1 MNLNNNIKKAIDN
14 YTSKV
19 SYENYDMT
27 NTSINKSNFD
37 KTYIGKVIGS
47 IKDDNEKVVRWQIF
61 ANASTFNVLAENC
74 NVIAVGQRVR
84 MFIPSNQRDMV
95 YAEVIDDIFSKENL
109 IEIVKVSDNEVYG
122 LYQDSENKKIK
133 YKQTITAEG
142 SGNERHNF
150 VEKIEVVSE
159 NDV

>member
-1 MNLNNNIKKAIDN
+1 MD
-14 YTSKV
+14 YTKSLDTFVNKI
-19 SYENYDMT
+19 T
-27 NTSINKSNFD
+27 NRTTSQINKSNFD

-95 YAEVIDDIFSKENL
+95 YAEVITDYEFDHPSKVVYDDEKGTVTETWLLSDKTEETRVL
-109 IEIVKVSDNEVYG
+109 TLTIEGKDSPTEEV
-122 LYQDSENKKIK
+122 
-133 YKQTITAEG
+133 TAITFPDGSVMSLEG
-142 SGNERHNF
+142 F
-150 VEKIEVVSE
+150 
-159 NDV
+159 

>member
-1 MNLNNNIKKAIDN
+1 MDYKRQILNCANELIHKNN
-14 YTSKV
+14 SQ
-19 SYENYDMT
+19 
-27 NTSINKSNFD
+27 INKSDFD

-95 YAEVIDDIFSKENL
+95 YAEVITDYEFDHPSKVVYDDEKGTVTETWLLSDKTEETRVL
-109 IEIVKVSDNEVYG
+109 TLTIEGKDSPIEEV
-122 LYQDSENKKIK
+122 
-133 YKQTITAEG
+133 TAITFPDGSVMSLEG
-142 SGNERHNF
+142 F
-150 VEKIEVVSE
+150 
-159 NDV
+159 

>member
-1 MNLNNNIKKAIDN
+1 MD
-14 YTSKV
+14 YTKSLDTFVNKI
-19 SYENYDMT
+19 T
-27 NTSINKSNFD
+27 NRTTSQINKSDFD

-95 YAEVIDDIFSKENL
+95 YAEVITDYEFDHPSKVVYDDEKGTVTETWLLSDKTEETRVL
-109 IEIVKVSDNEVYG
+109 TLTIEGKDSPTEEV
-122 LYQDSENKKIK
+122 
-133 YKQTITAEG
+133 TAITFPDGSVMSLEG
-142 SGNERHNF
+142 F
-150 VEKIEVVSE
+150 
-159 NDV
+159 

>member
-1 MNLNNNIKKAIDN
+1 MD
-14 YTSKV
+14 YTKSLDTFVNKI
-19 SYENYDMT
+19 T
-27 NTSINKSNFD
+27 NRTASQINKSDFD

-95 YAEVIDDIFSKENL
+95 YAEVITDYEFDHPSKVVYDDEKGTVTETWLLSDKTEETRVL
-109 IEIVKVSDNEVYG
+109 TLTIEGKDSPTEEV
-122 LYQDSENKKIK
+122 
-133 YKQTITAEG
+133 TAITFPDGSVMSLEG
-142 SGNERHNF
+142 F
-150 VEKIEVVSE
+150 
-159 NDV
+159 

>member
-1 MNLNNNIKKAIDN
+1 MDYKRQILNCANELIHKNN
-14 YTSKV
+14 SQ
-19 SYENYDMT
+19 
-27 NTSINKSNFD
+27 INKSNFD

-95 YAEVIDDIFSKENL
+95 YAEVITDYEFDHPSKVVYDDEKGTVTETWLLSDKTEETRVL
-109 IEIVKVSDNEVYG
+109 TLTIEGKDSPIEEV
-122 LYQDSENKKIK
+122 
-133 YKQTITAEG
+133 TAITFPDGSVMSLEG
-142 SGNERHNF
+142 F
-150 VEKIEVVSE
+150 
-159 NDV
+159 

>member
-1 MNLNNNIKKAIDN
+1 MDYKRQILNCANELIHKNN
-14 YTSKV
+14 SQ
-19 SYENYDMT
+19 
-27 NTSINKSNFD
+27 INKSDFD

-95 YAEVIDDIFSKENL
+95 YAEVITDYEFDHPSKVVYDDEKGTVTETWLLSDKTEETRAL
-109 IEIVKVSDNEVYG
+109 TLTIEGKDSPIEEV
-122 LYQDSENKKIK
+122 
-133 YKQTITAEG
+133 TAITFPDGSVMSLEG
-142 SGNERHNF
+142 F
-150 VEKIEVVSE
+150 
-159 NDV
+159 